1 MRRVV
6 VGTRRSEL
14 AVTQTNWVME
24 RLKEI
29 KPDFAYRREEMVTR
43 GDRILNVTLS
53 KIGGKGLFVK
63 EIEEA
68 LLDGRIDLAVHSM
81 KDMPARLPEGLV
93 IGAVTEREDP
103 RDCLITRTDAR
114 QLQDLPPGAVVG
126 TSSLRR
132 QAQLMAYRPELT
144 VKPVRG
150 NLNTRIRKLEE
161 GEFDGIILAAAG
173 LKRLGWTKR
182 IDQFISTEVMLPAV
196 GQGALAVQCRADDE
210 EMLELLRLLND
221 PATERAIQ
229 AERAFLHCL
238 DGGCQLPVGAYAT
251 VEDERVQLTGLV
263 AAPDGNLLL
272 QDERAGENPEE
283 VGRQL
288 AEELLR
294 QGADRLLQQVREE
307 LSQ

>member
-1 MRRVV
+1 M
-6 VGTRRSEL
+6 
-14 AVTQTNWVME
+14 
-24 RLKEI
+24 
-29 KPDFAYRREEMVTR
+29 
-43 GDRILNVTLS
+43 
-53 KIGGKGLFVK
+53 
-63 EIEEA
+63 
-68 LLDGRIDLAVHSM
+68 
-81 KDMPARLPEGLV
+81 